1 MKKRRLLAAFLAVV
15 LCVLMLPAQSFAA
28 DVVASGTCGENL
40 TWSLDSEGTLTVSG
54 SGDMTNFPVLSAW
67 NEYGN
72 SIVNVIIEDGV
83 TSIGNYA
90 FSRCEKIVSVTIP
103 ATVRKIGVSA
113 FQYCNGLTAVSI
125 PAGVT
130 EILSKAFYECDQL
143 TEVMLPDTVV
153 SIGEQAFTGCSEL
166 RSCPIPESVRTIG
179 KQAFS
184 FCYALKNAEIPHGVT
199 RIEDET
205 FYYCLR
211 LVSVRIPG
219 TVTSIGSKVFDNCNA
234 LSKVYYEGTEEQWN
248 GVNNQSNLGKAEII
262 YDPREPE
269 PGDDTPSNPGDSES
283 GQGDLEDEIIA
294 EGVFGYDSLTWRL
307 NSRGILTISGA
318 GGIYYWER
326 ISCPWNDYRNEI
338 VSVVIKKGITRIHEE
353 AFANH
358 TNMVSITIAD
368 TVTSIGNHAFYMCDS
383 LIDIYIPGS
392 VTNIEF
398 GAFKFCDNLTYVR
411 LSDGLERISSGVFE
425 GCDRLTDIII
435 PESVTHI
442 ESGAFQDCD
451 SLTRIT
457 IPEGVTAIE
466 DRTFYS
472 CNKLKTI
479 TIPASV
485 TKVGDMAFA
494 YAQALQDVFY
504 GGSAEQWKRIDINP
518 NQDIYDPKP
527 YNQPLL
533 DATVHFDVPSS
544 IRYAQMQVS
553 TDVTN
558 LAIEVG
564 DVITFS
570 VAVLSKDGERI
581 DPTGVTFQLSD
592 GYTVKVLDT
601 GIDPATNQ
609 LFVQLQGAIEGTGYV
624 TFSDSTT
631 GNVASLPLTVR
642 EENYETFTLNTVPLG
657 TVFNGIRDEGPLN
670 FYNWNGL
677 YVDSFKAT
685 VADSGKALVS
695 FDVYN
700 TNHTYAIVEV
710 YDENGELYNAVLIDK
725 MDYLNDGIKSVLWDG
740 TGCVV
745 RDVFLGN
752 ALTYKQETNF
762 SKRTAVEIEVPKD
775 GYIQITADSMESAI
789 LAVVNSADMLM
800 STLSLLDKAEGYVN
814 GDFEIP
820 KRLTEQLCNDDNF
833 KDAIKGG
840 KDFCKKVLKGLGKDA
855 TITSKTVGG
864 FADTV
869 IKNLKELN
877 LLKLVLDSAMSAG
890 VGIAEDTIQ
899 EMMGIFG
906 DALELVF
913 TIGAA
918 GDLACQY
925 NSYLGTVNGGVITIQ
940 NQGGGKRHCDN
951 IVLESEVDF
960 DPEVALQV
968 YSVTLDEALLEKVKN
983 KDAHTYKMLTKYVT
997 RTYNISLL
1005 KNGEETQHSSDVA
1018 VYIPIPYDL
1027 EYLDLEG
1034 HIKVFR
1040 VEEDG
1045 TVTDMD
1051 AVVDGDCIM
1060 FTTDHFSIYTL
1071 VFEGIKET
1079 PNDQEDDDADKKP
1092 GNKHDDD
1099 DQEPAGNGG
1108 VIVVIVVVVV
1118 LLAGGG
1124 VAVLI
1129 VLKKKKQ

>member
-1 MKKRRLLAAFLAVV
+1 MKKRIISFVLALVMV
-15 LCVLMLPAQSFAA
+15 LGVAPMVQIETRAA
-28 DVVASGTCGENL
+28 EIASGTCGENL
-40 TWSLDSEGTLTVSG
+40 IWSLDSEGTLTVSG

-262 YDPREPE
+262 YEPREPE
-269 PGDDTPSNPGDSES
+269 SGDDTPSGGENGSTIEQIASGTCGDN
-283 GQGDLEDEIIA
+283 
-294 EGVFGYDSLTWRL
+294 LTWVL
-307 NSRGILTISGA
+307 DVSGTLTISGRGNMDNYA
-318 GGIYYWER
+318 TSPR
-326 ISCPWNDYRNEI
+326 APWYEYADQIFR
-338 VSVVIKKGITRIHEE
+338 VV
-353 AFANH
+353 
-358 TNMVSITIAD
+358 
-368 TVTSIGNHAFYMCDS
+368 
-383 LIDIYIPGS
+383 
-392 VTNIEF
+392 
-398 GAFKFCDNLTYVR
+398 
-411 LSDGLERISSGVFE
+411 
-425 GCDRLTDIII
+425 
-435 PESVTHI
+435 I
-442 ESGAFQDCD
+442 ESGVTTIGRYAFEYCD
-451 SLTRIT
+451 LTQIDIPASVKNIGKGAFSGCSYLT
-457 IPEGVTAIE
+457 CVSIPEGVTTIE
-466 DRTFYS
+466 QYTFVS
-472 CNKLKTI
+472 CFNLKTI
-479 TIPASV
+479 TLPSSV
-485 TKVGDMAFA
+485 TSVESAAFQWA
-494 YAQALQDVFY
+494 SGLQDVYY
-504 GGSAEQWKRIDINP
+504 GGSAEQWEKVYISRDM
-518 NQDIYDPKP
+518 DIYDTKP

-533 DATVHFDVPSS
+533 DATVHFEVPSS

-762 SKRTAVEIEVPKD
+762 SKRTAVEIEVPNN

-789 LAVVNSADMLM
+789 LSVVNSADMLM

-951 IVLESEVDF
+951 ILLESEVDF

>member
-1 MKKRRLLAAFLAVV
+1 MFQKEGLNVKKRIISFVLALVMV
-15 LCVLMLPAQSFAA
+15 LGVAPMVQIETRAA
-28 DVVASGTCGENL
+28 EIASGTCGDNL
-40 TWSLDSEGTLTVSG
+40 TWVLDDAGTLTVSG

-153 SIGEQAFTGCSEL
+153 SIGEQAFMGCNEL
-166 RSCPIPESVRTIG
+166 SSCPIPESVRTIG

-234 LSKVYYEGTEEQWN
+234 LSKVYYEGTDEQWN

-262 YDPREPE
+262 YEPREPE
-269 PGDDTPSNPGDSES
+269 SGDDTPSGGENGSTIEQIASGTCGDN
-283 GQGDLEDEIIA
+283 
-294 EGVFGYDSLTWRL
+294 LTWVL
-307 NSRGILTISGA
+307 DVSGTLTISGRGNMDNYGTSPSA
-318 GGIYYWER
+318 
-326 ISCPWNDYRNEI
+326 PWYEYRDSI
-338 VSVVIKKGITRIHEE
+338 FKVVIEEGVTTIGSTAFNGCNFSNIVIPQSVKRIGKW
-353 AFANH
+353 AFW
-358 TNMVSITIAD
+358 
-368 TVTSIGNHAFYMCDS
+368 
-383 LIDIYIPGS
+383 
-392 VTNIEF
+392 
-398 GAFKFCDNLTYVR
+398 
-411 LSDGLERISSGVFE
+411 
-425 GCDRLTDIII
+425 GC
-435 PESVTHI
+435 SY
-442 ESGAFQDCD
+442 
-451 SLTRIT
+451 LTRVS
-457 IPEGVTAIE
+457 IPEGVTTIE
-466 DRTFYS
+466 DSTFYS
-472 CNKLKTI
+472 CSNLKTI
-479 TIPASV
+479 TLPSSV
-485 TKVGDMAFA
+485 TSVESAAFQWA
-494 YAQALQDVFY
+494 SGLQDVYY
-504 GGSAEQWKRIDINP
+504 GGSAEQWEKVYISRDM
-518 NQDIYDPKP
+518 DIYDTKP

-533 DATVHFDVPSS
+533 DATVHFEVPSS

-657 TVFNGIRDEGPLN
+657 TVFNGVRDEGPLN

-685 VADSGKALVS
+685 IADSGKALVS

-762 SKRTAVEIEVPKD
+762 SKRTSVEIEVPKD
-775 GYIQITADSMESAI
+775 GYIQITADSTESAI

-1108 VIVVIVVVVV
+1108 VIVVIVVVV